1 MLRLT
6 FPFSRDVEGEGGR
19 GGPWRICAYEVHVC
33 ARTRLRLC
41 NVCVCTVVRGASSLR
56 SILTFLDLLSPVNL
70 ETWFYV
76 YGARGHRRVR
86 DARPSTRRRR
96 VSILTH
102 SPASAYTMRLRT
114 YLRIRTYPRIRTRR
128 CDPSTRRDRRTSHVA
143 HRNSH
148 RPCDDSLSMAC
159 FDLVFQ
165 VFEDNEISAKRN
177 KNYGD

>member
-6 FPFSRDVEGEGGR
+6 FPFSRDVEGEAEGEEGR
-19 GGPWRICAYEVHVC
+19 GGYVLMRYTYAIAHVC
-33 ARTRLRLC
+33 
-41 NVCVCTVVRGASSLR
+41 VCVTFACTVVRGASSLR

-165 VFEDNEISAKRN
+165 VFEDNEISAK
-177 KNYGD
+177 

>member
-86 DARPSTRRRR
+86 VTHDRRPDGDAYLYSPIPRLRRILCVYAPTYVYAPTRVYAPDAATRVLAGTDERHMSR
-96 VSILTH
+96 IAIRIVHAMILCPWHVSIWC
-102 SPASAYTMRLRT
+102 SKCSRT
-114 YLRIRTYPRIRTRR
+114 T
-128 CDPSTRRDRRTSHVA
+128 
-143 HRNSH
+143 
-148 RPCDDSLSMAC
+148 
-159 FDLVFQ
+159 
-165 VFEDNEISAKRN
+165 K
-177 KNYGD
+177 